1 MRDLRQP
8 AQSSHSPRYS
18 LLSGRFVSFSKE
30 YSTSV
35 RSTQPAKTQQDY
47 LASRGCENENGG
59 TGPPFLLLSVCNF
72 LNQNLAL
79 SPDAA
84 AF

>member
-1 MRDLRQP
+1 
-8 AQSSHSPRYS
+8 
-18 LLSGRFVSFSKE
+18 
-30 YSTSV
+30 V

-84 AF
+84 AY

>member
-1 MRDLRQP
+1 MNFRLR
-8 AQSSHSPRYS
+8 ANLSVILMS
-18 LLSGRFVSFSKE
+18 LRRGAPYADRIE
-30 YSTSV
+30 DDG
-35 RSTQPAKTQQDY
+35 KTLIY
-47 LASRGCENENGG
+47 EGHENGG